1 MQMVLTDK
9 VAVVYGGGGAMG
21 GAVARGLAD
30 AGALVVVAGRS
41 LAKLEAVGAA
51 IAAAGG
57 RATVAQVDV
66 DDTAAVAAHMDSV
79 VADEGRVDICFNAA
93 GMDAVQD
100 VALADMTVDD
110 FLAPI
115 TTSARRQFN
124 TATAA
129 ARHMTTQGSGVIVTF
144 SSTAAREWRHMMGGF
159 SVACAGV
166 EALTRG
172 LAGELGPRGVR
183 VVCVRPNFTPQ
194 TIPAPLDQLPPE
206 VTSGIE
212 RLAADTVLGRLPQ
225 LAEVAGAVVFAASD
239 AAGAMSGT
247 VLNLSCGAIVD

>member
-1 MQMVLTDK
+1 MQMLLADK

-21 GAVARGLAD
+21 GAAARALAA
-30 AGALVVVAGRS
+30 AGARVALAGRT
-41 LAKLEAVGAA
+41 LATLEEVAA
-51 IAAAGG
+51 DITAAGG
-57 RATVAQVDV
+57 RATLAQVDV
-66 DDTAAVAAHMDSV
+66 DDTAAVAAHVDAV
-79 VADEGRVDICFNAA
+79 VAEQGRVDVCFNAA
-93 GMDAVQD
+93 GMDAVQE
-100 VALADMTVDD
+100 VALVDMTVDD

-129 ARHMTTQGSGVIVTF
+129 ARHMTAQRSGVIVTF
-144 SSTAAREWRHMMGGF
+144 SSTAAREWRHEMGGF

-172 LAGELGPRGVR
+172 LAGEVGPRGVR

-194 TIPAPLDQLPPE
+194 TIPVPPDQLPPE
-206 VTSGIE
+206 TSAGIE
-212 RLAADTVLGRLPQ
+212 RLAGDTVLGRLPR